1 MPDRAVV
8 VAESDR
14 QTPSMP
20 YTLTSAAT
28 LGYDLVRIPGGRQVA
43 AVLVSALRSDVA
55 EWALLAAHHPLRTA
69 DPTRDPLTAAEE
81 SALARELAGGAPQLS
96 SLPAG
101 VSDAATAGPEG
112 TAESVER
119 ARLAALAEHLRSSM
133 VGNAAALERLVRE
146 EAVDAAGAADLL
158 DHEDPSGGAAL
169 ERALAADVLADAAL
183 AWYASR
189 QLPTALRRR
198 LTEPYERAVA
208 GAVPGTFDLAPDP
221 AAPWGPALTELLRAL
236 RDLDGPGRQR
246 WRAAVDAGRA
256 SGRGAAGPGAEQR
269 SWSLAMHDACW
280 AAHASG
286 RTAAAAAAQLLAVQA
301 FLDGGFTAADGA
313 TGCWNAVAGCV
324 QAALVGDMLGEE
336 SLEVL
341 SRPWRTVT
349 GGALAG
355 L

>member
-1 MPDRAVV
+1 M
-8 VAESDR
+8 
-14 QTPSMP
+14 
-20 YTLTSAAT
+20 
-28 LGYDLVRIPGGRQVA
+28 
-43 AVLVSALRSDVA
+43 
-55 EWALLAAHHPLRTA
+55 
-69 DPTRDPLTAAEE
+69 
-81 SALARELAGGAPQLS
+81 
-96 SLPAG
+96 
-101 VSDAATAGPEG
+101 SDAATAGPEG

-158 DHEDPSGGAAL
+158 DREDPSGGAAL

-189 QLPTALRRR
+189 HLPTALRRR

-301 FLDGGFTAADGA
+301 SSTAASPPRTAPPAAGTPSPGA
-313 TGCWNAVAGCV
+313 CRRPWSATCSARSRSRC
-324 QAALVGDMLGEE
+324 
-336 SLEVL
+336 SP
-341 SRPWRTVT
+341 RPWRTVT